1 MKKIHSSREFLNFD
15 CPGLTIPQF
24 GGIKIQSSLV
34 GSRIFGLA
42 KVWDGQFINA
52 SGTCQDARGHDFDV
66 CFRTALDNPKFTR
79 KTSLHVRKT
88 TITGESGILRLRGPQ
103 VRFTSVGSQVQMQS

>member
-1 MKKIHSSREFLNFD
+1 MTKIQSSGEFLNFD

-34 GSRIFGLA
+34 GSRIFGIA
-42 KVWDGQFINA
+42 KVWDGQLNNA

-66 CFRTALDNPKFTR
+66 CFRTALDNPKLTE
-79 KTSLHVRKT
+79 KKSLGKNNT
-88 TITGESGILRLRGPQ
+88 KNQ
-103 VRFTSVGSQVQMQS
+103 

>member
-1 MKKIHSSREFLNFD
+1 MTKIQSSGEFLNFD

-34 GSRIFGLA
+34 GFKIFGIA
-42 KVWDGQFINA
+42 KVWDGQFNNA

-66 CFRTALDNPKFTR
+66 CFRTALDNPQFIWKNITR
-79 KTSLHVRKT
+79 TKQQSR
-88 TITGESGILRLRGPQ
+88 GESGILRLRGPQ

>member
-1 MKKIHSSREFLNFD
+1 MTKIQSSGEFLNFD

-24 GGIKIQSSLV
+24 GGIKIQSSSE
-34 GSRIFGLA
+34 GSRMFGIA
-42 KVWDGQFINA
+42 KVWDGQFNNA

-79 KTSLHVRKT
+79 KTLLHVGKNNNQ
-88 TITGESGILRLRGPQ
+88 GG
-103 VRFTSVGSQVQMQS
+103 VRNSEIARSSS